1 MMIHPT
7 TRDLARRLL
16 VYEANAGKNS
26 ETTGSATMRV
36 YEKLRG
42 NLCVLA
48 GVAAFQALASRAL
61 TLACSQ
67 VPRLRAVQVATDGKL
82 QGISELEPSMKADE
96 DRLDEEGVIL
106 ISSLL
111 GLLLMFL
118 GEDLTMNL
126 VRNVWPDAAF
136 DDGNPRTGEKRER
149 TK

>member
-1 MMIHPT
+1 MMIHRK

-26 ETTGSATMRV
+26 ERAGSATMRV

-48 GVAAFQALASRAL
+48 GVAGFQALASRAL
-61 TLACSQ
+61 TQASSQ
-67 VPRLRAVQVATDGKL
+67 VPGLSAVQVAADGKL
-82 QGISELEPSMKADE
+82 HGMSELEPPMKADE
-96 DRLDEEGVIL
+96 DRIDEDGVIL

-118 GEDLTMNL
+118 GEALTMNL
-126 VRNVWPDAAF
+126 VRNVWPDTAF
-136 DDGNPRTGEKRER
+136 DDGNPRDGRKV
-149 TK
+149 

>member
-26 ETTGSATMRV
+26 ETTGSATTRV

-48 GVAAFQALASRAL
+48 GVAGFQALASRAL
-61 TLACSQ
+61 TLASSQ
-67 VPRLRAVQVATDGKL
+67 VPGLSAVQVAADGKL
-82 QGISELEPSMKADE
+82 QGMSDQDPPMKADE
-96 DRLDEEGVIL
+96 DRIDEEGVIL

-111 GLLLMFL
+111 GLLLMLL
-118 GEDLTMNL
+118 GEALTMNL
-126 VRNVWPDAAF
+126 ARNVWPEAAF
-136 DDGNPRTGEKRER
+136 DDGNSGNRRKA
-149 TK
+149 

>member
-26 ETTGSATMRV
+26 ETTGSATTRV

-48 GVAAFQALASRAL
+48 GVAGFQALASRAL
-61 TLACSQ
+61 TLASSQ
-67 VPRLRAVQVATDGKL
+67 VPGLSAVQVAADGKL
-82 QGISELEPSMKADE
+82 QGMSDQDPPMKADE
-96 DRLDEEGVIL
+96 DRIDEEGVIL

-111 GLLLMFL
+111 GLLLMLL
-118 GEDLTMNL
+118 GEALTMNL
-126 VRNVWPDAAF
+126 ARNVWPDAAF
-136 DDGNPRTGEKRER
+136 DDGNSGNRRKA
-149 TK
+149 

>member
-1 MMIHPT
+1 MMIHPK

-16 VYEANAGKNS
+16 VYEENVGKNS
-26 ETTGSATMRV
+26 ERTGSATMRV

-48 GVAAFQALASRAL
+48 GVAGFQALATRAL
-61 TLACSQ
+61 TLARLQ
-67 VPRLRAVQVATDGKL
+67 VPSLRAVQVAADGKL
-82 QGISELEPSMKADE
+82 QGISELETPMKADE
-96 DRLDEEGVIL
+96 DRPDEEGVIL

-118 GEDLTMNL
+118 GEALTMNL

-136 DDGNPRTGEKRER
+136 DDGNPRDGRPA
-149 TK
+149 